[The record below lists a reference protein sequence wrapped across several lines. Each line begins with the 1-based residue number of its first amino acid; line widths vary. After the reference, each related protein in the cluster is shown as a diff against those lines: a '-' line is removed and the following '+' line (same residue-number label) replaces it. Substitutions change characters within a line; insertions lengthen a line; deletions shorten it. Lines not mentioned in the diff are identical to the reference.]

1 MSYRTFSST
10 TSRSEAQNLTMPA
23 MSPTMTEGNISS
35 WKVKEG
41 DSFSTGDVLLEIETD
56 KATMDVEA
64 QDDGIMAKIFVQ
76 DGTKSVQVGTRI
88 AILAEEGD
96 DISSLEIPA
105 DDSKPISKPA
115 ENVKKAEEEGE
126 SKQETKAAPI
136 PDPIGTPSNPRPSRS
151 APASSPSGP
160 GQNTKYPFYPSV
172 IALIH
177 ENHLSDSDVAKI
189 PATGPQN
196 RMLKGDVLA
205 YLGSIAS
212 DYSAQQSERIEHM
225 SHLDLSN
232 IKIMP
237 QAEKPAVPTAEPA
250 PATAPAVATDVSL
263 PISLAEVLKV
273 QKRIQDSLGVSMPL
287 STFLAR
293 AVDIANDDLPIPPG
307 AKPSADELFDAVL
320 GLESV
325 STTSRG
331 GYIPQIAAL
340 PVSSAADQGLAIRPP
355 MASREPDIIDI
366 LSGRVNS
373 RRTAPKSVMAS
384 SSIAAASPL
393 HRGATNLFTLTV
405 PASEEKRAWIFLERM
420 KTVLQVEP
428 GRLVL

>member
-1 MSYRTFSST
+1 MSYRTFAST
-10 TSRSEAQNLTMPA
+10 TSRSEAHNFTMPA

-64 QDDGIMAKIFVQ
+64 QDDGIMAKIFAP
-76 DGTKSVQVGTRI
+76 DGSKTVQVGTRI
-88 AILAEEGD
+88 AVLADEGD

-105 DDSKPISKPA
+105 DDSNPVSKPPD
-115 ENVKKAEEEGE
+115 NVNKAEEGGE
-126 SKQETKAAPI
+126 SKQESKPTPS
-136 PDPIGTPSNPRPSRS
+136 PDPTATPSKPPPSRS

-160 GQNTKYPFYPSV
+160 GQNTKYPLYPSV

-177 ENHLSDSDVAKI
+177 ENHLSDSDVVKI

-196 RMLKGDVLA
+196 RLLKGDVLA

-212 DYSAQQSERIEHM
+212 DYSSKESKRIEHM

-237 QAEKPAVPTAEPA
+237 PAEKPSISTTEQAPA
-250 PATAPAVATDVSL
+250 PTSILATDVSL

-293 AVDIANDDLPIPPG
+293 AVDIANDDLPIPKG
-307 AKPSADELFDAVL
+307 ATPSADELFDIVL
-320 GLESV
+320 GLDTV

-340 PVSSAADQGLAIRPP
+340 PVPASAAKGLAARPP
-355 MASREPDIIDI
+355 MAGREPDIIDI
-366 LSGRVNS
+366 LSGRAS
-373 RRTAPKSVMAS
+373 ARTRPAVPS
-384 SSIAAASPL
+384 SNIAAASPL
-393 HRGATNLFTLTV
+393 HGGATNLFTVTV
-405 PASEEKRAWIFLERM
+405 PAGEDKRARTFLERM

>member
-1 MSYRTFSST
+1 
-10 TSRSEAQNLTMPA
+10 
-23 MSPTMTEGNISS
+23 MTEGNIAS

-41 DSFSTGDVLLEIETD
+41 ESFSTGDVLLEIETD

-64 QDDGIMAKIFVQ
+64 QDDGIMAKIFAQ
-76 DGTKSVQVGTRI
+76 DGSKGVQVGTRI
-88 AILAEEGD
+88 AVIAEEGD
-96 DISSLEIPA
+96 DISTLEIPPE
-105 DDSKPISKPA
+105 DSKPVSKPP
-115 ENVKKAEEEGE
+115 ENVKKAEEG
-126 SKQETKAAPI
+126 ETKEKSKSAPS
-136 PDPIGTPSNPRPSRS
+136 PEPAGTPPNPRASRS

-160 GQNTKYPFYPSV
+160 GQNTKYPLYPSV

-177 ENHLSDSDVAKI
+177 ENHLSDADVAKI

-196 RMLKGDVLA
+196 RVLKGDVLA
-205 YLGSIAS
+205 YLGAIAS
-212 DYSAQQSERIEHM
+212 DYSSKQSQRIEHM

-237 QAEKPAVPTAEPA
+237 TPEKPSVPTTDQIPA
-250 PATAPAVATDVSL
+250 PTPGIATDVSL

-293 AVDIANDDLPIPPG
+293 AVDIANDDLPNPKG

-320 GLESV
+320 GLDTV

-340 PVSSAADQGLAIRPP
+340 PVPAPATKGLATRPR
-355 MASREPDIIDI
+355 MAGPEPDIIDI
-366 LSGRVNS
+366 LSGR
-373 RRTAPKSVMAS
+373 AS
-384 SSIAAASPL
+384 SRTSAAKPMLPSTSIAAASPL
-393 HRGATNLFTLTV
+393 HGGATNLFTVTV
-405 PASEEKRAWIFLERM
+405 PVSEEKRARTFLERM

-428 GRLVL
+428 GRLAL